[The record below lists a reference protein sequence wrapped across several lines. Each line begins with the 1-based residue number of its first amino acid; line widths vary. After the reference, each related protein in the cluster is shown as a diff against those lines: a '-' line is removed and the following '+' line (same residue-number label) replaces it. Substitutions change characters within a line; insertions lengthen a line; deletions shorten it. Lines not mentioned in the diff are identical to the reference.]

1 MEVLAKAMMVIV
13 FQLYVYQTNMLCT
26 LNLGN
31 GMFQ

>member
-13 FQLYVYQTNMLCT
+13 FQLYVYQINMLWT
-26 LNLGN
+26 FND